1 VKIMSYREKL
11 EEWGEDHGYTRGRC
25 PRCHRTLWTDT
36 GYFECNYCGANM
48 DTDEDELEG
57 DEDEVRRS
65 GR

>member
-1 VKIMSYREKL
+1 MVIPVVAVPDATEPF
-11 EEWGEDHGYTRGRC
+11 G
-25 PRCHRTLWTDT
+25 TDT

-57 DEDEVRRS
+57 DEDEVRRN

>member
-1 VKIMSYREKL
+1 MSYREKL
-11 EEWGEDHGYTRGRC
+11 EEWGEDHGYIRGRC
-25 PRCHRTLWTDT
+25 PRCHRILWTDT
-36 GYFECNYCGANM
+36 GYFECDYCGANM